1 MSQSATPTNRLFE
14 VRLVETI
21 RSHAYV
27 LAPTHEAAGRLTP
40 SQAHTLKRKAI
51 FTGRTLKIASDPL
64 PETVAAGDEL
74 DVQLSPFGDFPGLLE
89 GQRVIQTC
97 DRAAERVAET
107 LPPEGIPVYV
117 GHPDVPELAGRYPD
131 KGAKGWVTAVEP
143 GEEGAILRVDWLDKP
158 AAGAFK
164 WFSPYWIGEL
174 GAPEAD
180 GTVRMDIAKIASIG
194 LVNNPRIPDFAFACE
209 LDPQT
214 SPNQPQGIR
223 MDKTKLA
230 VLLGLP
236 EDSGEEQILEA
247 IAALKATAEAAEAQ
261 VDAANTDLEAAK
273 AEAEEEKK
281 ACEEVKAELANARAD
296 HAELLLANALSDG
309 RVTPATA
316 PTWRANL
323 RRDFARYSRALANE
337 RPQVPTASRFAGRPA
352 APAKSLR
359 ALANEIAKEE
369 GISFDA
375 AWLKAKSANPARFRA
390 AK

>member
-1 MSQSATPTNRLFE
+1 MELRFLPFLPKLRELPLKKGRGCAILWGMKQRMVCCNELLATDAPGDVVAPYGVYRYGAARCDDGRVRE
-14 VRLVETI
+14 VLQVWD
-21 RSHAYV
+21 
-27 LAPTHEAAGRLTP
+27 
-40 SQAHTLKRKAI
+40 KA
-51 FTGRTLKIASDPL
+51 
-64 PETVAAGDEL
+64 
-74 DVQLSPFGDFPGLLE
+74 
-89 GQRVIQTC
+89 
-97 DRAAERVAET
+97 AAERVAET

>member
-1 MSQSATPTNRLFE
+1 MVCCNELLATDAPGDVVAPYGVYRYGAARCDDGRVRE
-14 VRLVETI
+14 VLQVWD
-21 RSHAYV
+21 
-27 LAPTHEAAGRLTP
+27 
-40 SQAHTLKRKAI
+40 KA
-51 FTGRTLKIASDPL
+51 
-64 PETVAAGDEL
+64 
-74 DVQLSPFGDFPGLLE
+74 
-89 GQRVIQTC
+89 
-97 DRAAERVAET
+97 AAERVAAE

-143 GEEGAILRVDWLDKP
+143 GEEGAILRVEWLERP
-158 AAGAFK
+158 APGAFK
-164 WFSPYWIGEL
+164 WFSPYWMGEM

-180 GTVRMDIAKIASIG
+180 GAVRMEIDRVASIG
-194 LVNNPRIPDFAFACE
+194 LVNNPRIPEFAFACE
-209 LDPQT
+209 LQDIPDN
-214 SPNQPQGIR
+214 PKGIP
-223 MDKTKLA
+223 MDKAKLA

-247 IAALKATAEAAEAQ
+247 ITALKAAADAAEAT

-273 AEAEEEKK
+273 SEAEKACEAKEEAEE
-281 ACEEVKAELANARAD
+281 ALANARAD

-316 PTWRANL
+316 PAWRANL
-323 RRDFARYSRALANE
+323 KKDFARYSKALANE
-337 RPQVPTASRFAGRPA
+337 RPQAPTASRLAGRPSA
-352 APAKSLR
+352 AGRSLR

-375 AWLKAKSANPARFRA
+375 AWLKAKAANPALFRGA

>member
-1 MSQSATPTNRLFE
+1 MVCCNELLATDAPGDVVAPYGVYRYGAARCDDGRMHE
-14 VRLVETI
+14 VLQVW
-21 RSHAYV
+21 
-27 LAPTHEAAGRLTP
+27 
-40 SQAHTLKRKAI
+40 
-51 FTGRTLKIASDPL
+51 
-64 PETVAAGDEL
+64 
-74 DVQLSPFGDFPGLLE
+74 
-89 GQRVIQTC
+89 
-97 DRAAERVAET
+97 DRAAAERVAEA

-143 GEEGAILRVDWLDKP
+143 GEEGAILRVDWFDKP
-158 AAGAFK
+158 APGAFK
-164 WFSPYWIGEL
+164 WFSPYWLGEM
-174 GAPEAD
+174 GAPAAD
-180 GTVRMDIAKIASIG
+180 GTVRMEIDRIASIG

-209 LDPQT
+209 LDGPQT
-214 SPNQPQGIR
+214 SPDNPKGIP

-236 EDSGEEQILEA
+236 EDAGEEQILEA

-261 VDAANTDLEAAK
+261 LDAANTDLDAAK
-273 AEAEEEKK
+273 GEAEKACEEKK
-281 ACEEVKAELANARAD
+281 AVEEALANARAD

-323 RRDFARYSRALANE
+323 KKDFARYSKALANE
-337 RPQVPTASRFAGRPA
+337 RAQVPTASRLAGRPTGTVR
-352 APAKSLR
+352 SLR
-359 ALANEIAKEE
+359 ALANEIAREE

-375 AWLKAKSANPARFRA
+375 AWLKAKAANPALFHGA